1 MIDSLREA
9 VRREPVLVTVGLA
22 GLAIGLA
29 CLVVAAVRGRSI
41 PPEGHMLDA
50 ATFCAGVGIFTLTI
64 ALLLPAAEYSSRARV
79 RWRWIYLVFAVYG
92 LTLEPLQSYRGIDP
106 RFTEV
111 GDTLDTVA
119 GIVFGITAALNTV
132 VFVVL
137 GLRFFRSTVM
147 ANRPTLR
154 LGIRYGAAS
163 VALSF
168 GVGILMSVASG
179 REIGDDGNLLL
190 AHGLGVHGLQTVP
203 LVALILEGSAIRSKA
218 AWVHV
223 IGIGWLTA
231 AAAALIQALLGRAPF
246 DPLPLTPLL
255 LAGLALWAV
264 GSVYIAAART
274 RHQDVLMS

>member
-1 MIDSLREA
+1 M
-9 VRREPVLVTVGLA
+9 
-22 GLAIGLA
+22 
-29 CLVVAAVRGRSI
+29 
-41 PPEGHMLDA
+41 
-50 ATFCAGVGIFTLTI
+50 
-64 ALLLPAAEYSSRARV
+64 
-79 RWRWIYLVFAVYG
+79 
-92 LTLEPLQSYRGIDP
+92 
-106 RFTEV
+106 
-111 GDTLDTVA
+111 
-119 GIVFGITAALNTV
+119 LNTV

-137 GLRFFRSTVM
+137 GLRFFRSTVL

-203 LVALILEGSAIRSKA
+203 LVALVLEGSAIRSKT

-223 IGIGWLTA
+223 IGVGWLTA
-231 AAAALIQALLGRAPF
+231 AAAALIQALLGRAAF
-246 DPLPLTPLL
+246 DPLPVTPLL

-274 RHQDVLMS
+274 RHQDVLLS